1 VKVESVDGV
10 ACGVNRL
17 RPKPIR
23 CLVLIKHG
31 PCHIQESSILPLHNT
46 ILLGCVWRRELM
58 LDALLL
64 KKSFNLRI
72 LELCSIVASNL
83 LDSQS
88 ELILSLS
95 QESF

>member
-10 ACGVNRL
+10 ASGVNRF
-17 RPKPIR
+17 RPKLIW

-31 PCHIQESSILPLHNT
+31 PCNVQWSSILPLHNT
-46 ILLGCVWRRELM
+46 ILLRCVWRRELM

-64 KKSFNLRI
+64 KKSLNLGV

-83 LDSQS
+83 FDSQS
-88 ELILSLS
+88 
-95 QESF
+95 

>member
-10 ACGVNRL
+10 ASGVNRL

-23 CLVLIKHG
+23 CLILIKHG
-31 PCHIQESSILPLHNT
+31 PCHIQKGSILPLHYT
-46 ILLGCVWRRELM
+46 IFLRCEGRRELM

-64 KKSFNLRI
+64 KKSFNLRV

-83 LDSQS
+83 FYSQS

-95 QESF
+95 